1 MAPEHDLAPSDGS
14 VARIGLVFHQL
25 YCFSFC
31 GFLAVT
37 LGYDLF
43 HAANP
48 NGAEG
53 VLFLIFG
60 GAALFFVLQ
69 LISAIT
75 DPIPSWYS
83 YWLTPALRAP
93 RTDRQ
98 RRRLFKLYAITY
110 LAMMTVFVSGFIGFD
125 LGLSLERIS
134 LPLGFSLLTGL
145 LFSYLLALFRA
156 LYMFWKDKKAMS
168 DEQGSRGSS

>member
-1 MAPEHDLAPSDGS
+1 M
-14 VARIGLVFHQL
+14 GLVFHQL
-25 YCFSFC
+25 YGFSFC
-31 GFLAVT
+31 GFLALT
-37 LGYDLF
+37 LGYDFF
-43 HAANP
+43 HAENP

-60 GAALFFVLQ
+60 GAALFCVLQ
-69 LISAIT
+69 LISAFT

-98 RRRLFKLYAITY
+98 RSRVFIVYAITY
-110 LAMMTVFVSGFIGFD
+110 LAMMTVFVSGFIGFS
-125 LGLSLERIS
+125 LGLSLERIA

-145 LFSYLLALFRA
+145 LLSYLLALFRA
-156 LYMFWKDKKAMS
+156 LYIFWKDRKAMS
-168 DEQGSRGSS
+168 DEAGLTRK